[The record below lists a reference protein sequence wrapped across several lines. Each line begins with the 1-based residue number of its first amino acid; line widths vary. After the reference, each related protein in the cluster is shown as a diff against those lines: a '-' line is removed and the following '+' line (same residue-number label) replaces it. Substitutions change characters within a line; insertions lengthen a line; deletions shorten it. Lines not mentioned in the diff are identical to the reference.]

1 MLILDASLWGCN
13 MTYPRTHV
21 DHRNPDHHEAIHP
34 TRNIGNAHVV
44 AGEFLTS
51 RYHDALQTV
60 LHPLGE
66 SLDTHDRHALNDL
79 GIVHANGALNDLSP
93 IVRTYVRLDDY
104 WTRTHRTALN
114 ELFAARRAHVLGCCT
129 RSFLSQ
135 FPRHTLEVESGRTG
149 AALDATLAPLLD
161 SGFLS
166 WTDDEEATC
175 TVDEHHALFRPTE
188 RLFDSLL
195 EQAPVLCDLLP
206 PTDL

>member
-1 MLILDASLWGCN
+1 

-34 TRNIGNAHVV
+34 TRNIGNSHVV

-79 GIVHANGALNDLSP
+79 GIVHADGTLNDRSP
-93 IVRTYVRLDDY
+93 IVRTYVRLDEY

-114 ELFAARRAHVLGCCT
+114 ELFADRRAHILSCCT
-129 RSFLSQ
+129 RCFLSE
-135 FPRHTLEVESGRTG
+135 FSRRTLEIESGRSG
-149 AALDATLAPLLD
+149 AALDVTLAPLLD
-161 SGFLS
+161 SEFLS
-166 WTDDEEATC
+166 RTDDEESPY
-175 TVDEHHALFRPTE
+175 TVDEYHALYRPTE
-188 RLFDSLL
+188 QLFDALL
-195 EQAPVLCDLLP
+195 DQAPVLCDLLT
-206 PTDL
+206 PTAL